1 MAIIKKRNEDPAD
14 QWLREH
20 DPYYTDKSRGK
31 KLYLKYPYLTP
42 DQEVARARMEIPIS
56 SIGSGEK
63 EITLDYLGLLEE

>member
-31 KLYLKYPYLTP
+31 KRYLKYSYLTP

-56 SIGSGEK
+56 SIGTGEK
-63 EITLDYLGLLEE
+63 EVTLDYLGLLEE